1 MIVNVINRKA
11 LRQIMTK
18 HADTAVVLDAWWK
31 VTKAARW
38 IHKAECRSSFA
49 SADQVG
55 RCLIFDILGNNYRLI
70 TVVSWRNQ
78 RVYVKA
84 LLTHREYER
93 NTWHKWAF

>member
-1 MIVNVINRKA
+1 VNVINRKA
-11 LRQIMTK
+11 VRRMMTE
-18 HADTAVVLDAWWK
+18 HSETAVALDAWWR

-38 IHKAECRSSFA
+38 QHLGECRQSMA

-55 RCLIFDILGNNYRLI
+55 RCLIFNILRNRFRLI

-78 RVYVKA
+78 RIYVKD

-93 NTWHKWAF
+93 NLWHKWAY

>member
-1 MIVNVINRKA
+1 MNVLNRKA
-11 LRQIMTK
+11 LRQLMVR
-18 HADTAVVLDAWWK
+18 HAESASAIESWWK
-31 VTKAARW
+31 VAKAARW
-38 IHKAECRSSFA
+38 SHIVSCRTTFA

-78 RVYVKA
+78 RIYIKA

-93 NTWHKWAF
+93 NIWHKWAF